1 MVKLEYYVASAM
13 ALLIIGILVAIVNS
27 PEFIESDSES
37 STITMSEL
45 VSSISEGTEPA
56 SMETPAPGFED
67 VPEMIVVESEM
78 EPEVEEM
85 TEVQPEMMPEPEVR
99 EPVMVE
105 VSTAE
110 GSGVPGCEMTDEC
123 FLPFVAEIYVGD
135 TVVWDNDDTAAH
147 TVTSGIPAEGSD
159 GIFDSSLLMSGTTFE
174 FTFSESG
181 TYDYFCIVHPWMVG
195 QVQVS

>member
-1 MVKLEYYVASAM
+1 MVKLEYYVAIAM
-13 ALLIIGILVAIVNS
+13 TLLIMGILVAIVNS
-27 PEFIESDSES
+27 PEFTEVDSES

-45 VSSISEGTEPA
+45 VSSISQGTEPA
-56 SMETPAPGFED
+56 SMEMPAPGFED

-78 EPEVEEM
+78 
-85 TEVQPEMMPEPEVR
+85 EPEVR

-110 GSGVPGCEMTDEC
+110 GSGVPGCETTDEC
-123 FLPFVAEIYVGD
+123 FLPFVAEIFAGD
-135 TVVWDNDDTAAH
+135 TVVWSNDDTAAH
-147 TVTSGIPAEGSD
+147 TVTSGIPTEGPD
-159 GIFDSSLLMSGTTFE
+159 GMFDSSLLMSGTTFE

-181 TYDYFCIVHPWMVG
+181 TYDYFCIVHPWMAG